1 MTHRIDAVARCTW
14 MRTCLLSTLPLIA
27 VLLLPL
33 VVTCPAAMATTS
45 IASPWQETDDTQ
57 KSELGQRQ
65 RAVLQRWAQ
74 LEGQFMSMA
83 EKLKETQPERA
94 DRLIVALNTA
104 RQNLIARRMETV
116 AGLLDTGKL
125 AQANQELDDVI
136 KELEA
141 LVRLLL
147 NDQSNRMDK
156 QEELE
161 FLEQVKKNIQNL
173 LQDQNQ
179 QTRETFKISNREQV
193 DQDLKQAIAQIDN
206 LIQKQQSLQQ
216 KIQDTPR
223 NLKAQDR
230 AAEDQFQLRQQ
241 TLETAR
247 SLEDK
252 FGGKPLSGETQESRP
267 NPSDNRPMDGE
278 TSEGPGSEQK
288 PGEQAGESKPG
299 EQAGEQKP
307 GEQAGESKPGESK
320 PGEQKPG
327 EQKPGE
333 QAGESKPGEQ
343 KPGEQ
348 KPGEQKPGEQ
358 GGESQPGENK
368 PGQESSPASGS
379 PSDPKP
385 SDKNQPTDQSNTG
398 QAAQQLKQA
407 SEKQQEAERALAEGD
422 NQKASES
429 QEQAIEDLQQAK
441 QKLEQERRRL
451 SQLPEEAAQQQS
463 PEQRRLADRTKELS
477 DKIAQAKL
485 PSKEQPKNADGSPA
499 DQAQAGKPKVDQ
511 AQSEMQQA
519 ADGLDENSPESAN
532 ENQKKAEEQLQEALA
547 EIEERLNQLREE
559 TREER
564 LARLEARFM
573 ELLLRQ
579 QDLRGRT
586 EVLDDKLVS
595 LQQQNVRDRLILA
608 ELSTQQ
614 AELAELCQLAYDLLL
629 EDGTSVVFP
638 EIVAEVQTD
647 MLQAAGLLKERQTGG
662 LVQLLHR
669 EIEST
674 LEELLAALK
683 QSKNKGDGGG
693 GGGGEGGGG
702 EQPLVKRSAELKMLR
717 AAQLRVNRK
726 TRQLNEINQQNLL
739 PAGQINEELQ
749 RLAGRQTDII
759 ELTQRLIES
768 IQAEGQPGPPPGGQA
783 PPEDE

>member
-1 MTHRIDAVARCTW
+1 MIQRNIAPACRTWVLACLSSALPLAALSLPVLVPGPAAVA
-14 MRTCLLSTLPLIA
+14 
-27 VLLLPL
+27 
-33 VVTCPAAMATTS
+33 ATPIT
-45 IASPWQETDDTQ
+45 SPWQETDDTQ

-74 LEGQFMSMA
+74 LEGQFMTMA

-125 AQANQELDDVI
+125 AQANQELEDVI

-147 NDQSNRMDK
+147 NDQSNRMEK

-161 FLEQVKKNIQNL
+161 FLEQVKKDIQNL
-173 LQDQNQ
+173 LKDQNQ

-193 DQDLKQAIAQIDN
+193 DQDLKQAIEQIDS
-206 LIQKQQSLQQ
+206 LIKKQESLQQ
-216 KIQDTPR
+216 KVQDTPR
-223 NLKAQDR
+223 NLKAQDQ

-247 SLEDK
+247 SLEEK
-252 FGGKPLSGETQESRP
+252 FGAKPRSGETQDSRENP
-267 NPSDNRPMDGE
+267 NDGRPTEGE
-278 TSEGPGSEQK
+278 TGDNPT
-288 PGEQAGESKPG
+288 
-299 EQAGEQKP
+299 GEQKP
-307 GEQAGESKPGESK
+307 GQ
-320 PGEQKPG
+320 Q
-327 EQKPGE
+327 
-333 QAGESKPGEQ
+333 KPGEQ

-358 GGESQPGENK
+358 KPGEQSGESKPGEQPSGESQPG
-368 PGQESSPASGS
+368 QASPPSSGS
-379 PSDPKP
+379 PSESKP
-385 SDKNQPTDQSNTG
+385 SESKPSEQNQPTDQSNTG

-422 NQKASES
+422 NQQANES
-429 QEQAIEDLQQAK
+429 QEQAIEDLKEARQM
-441 QKLEQERRRL
+441 LEQERRRL
-451 SQLPEEAAQQQS
+451 NQLPEEAAQRQS

-564 LARLEARFM
+564 LARLEARFL
-573 ELLLRQ
+573 ELFLRQ

-595 LQQQNVRDRLILA
+595 LQQQSVRDRLILA

-614 AELAELCQLAYDLLL
+614 AELSELCQLAYDLLL

-683 QSKNKGDGGG
+683 QSKNKGDGDGG
-693 GGGGEGGGG
+693 EGGGEGGGG

-717 AAQLRVNRK
+717 AAQLRINRK
-726 TRQLNEINQQNLL
+726 TRQLNEINQQSLL
-739 PAGQINEELQ
+739 PAEQINDELQ